1 MSIEGTLRATD
12 ISESVDNYDQ
22 GSKQISNS
30 TDISEQSGT
39 RSSGSENLGKSTQSG
54 NKSEYVNIGCII
66 SFKVKIR
73 GGFPTTPGA
82 C

>member
-30 TDISEQSGT
+30 SDSSEQTGT
-39 RSSGSENLGKSTQSG
+39 RTGGSENVGKSSQNSD
-54 NKSEYVNIGCII
+54 KIEYVNTGCII

>member
-12 ISESVDNYDQ
+12 ISESESNYDQ

-30 TDISEQSGT
+30 TDTSLQKGT
-39 RSSGSENLGKSTQSG
+39 RTGGSSNVGKSSQNSD
-54 NKSEYVNIGCII
+54 KIEYVNTGCTIN
-66 SFKVKIR
+66 FTVKIR